1 MKKQPDDIARGEQAA
16 DRAVCSIKHLR
27 VGVDLQSAEGERD
40 AAGNGIGPVGRLV
53 DGIGPVGFFW
63 RDSLGAAPVH
73 FSCVESDIFAHRIV
87 EFSNRVI

>member
-53 DGIGPVGFFW
+53 DGIGPVGFFGAIPSVQ
-63 RDSLGAAPVH
+63 RPSILVASNRISLRTALLN
-73 FSCVESDIFAHRIV
+73 SRIV
-87 EFSNRVI
+87 